1 MLHDDLLP
9 ELRRIRDEL
18 EKLNTMKI
26 HVGVQGGVA
35 WNEHGD
41 QVDTPAS
48 ILTIAGV
55 HEYGMTIHAKHVKN
69 LTIPISPKAKG
80 RRAGEFDDLFVFTAE
95 SGERFLVREK
105 GRDSLEFMYWLTP
118 AVTIPERS
126 FIRGSFDS
134 GKDTMDE
141 ARQQAI
147 GKIIRKNWTA
157 KQAADFIGVYAV
169 KVVKEYF
176 RKGGLMPKSPV
187 TLASDSRKTTPLI
200 DTGRL
205 RNSITY
211 RIEGD

>member
-9 ELRRIRDEL
+9 ELRRIRAEL
-18 EKLNTMKI
+18 EALRAMQI
-26 HVGVQGGVA
+26 HVGVQGGVS

-69 LTIPISPKAKG
+69 LTVPISPKSKG
-80 RRAGEFDDLFVFTAE
+80 KRVADFGDLTLFVSKMGNKLLGQKRKNGSIEPLF
-95 SGERFLVREK
+95 
-105 GRDSLEFMYWLTP
+105 WLTP
-118 AVTIPERS
+118 AITIPERS
-126 FIRGSFDS
+126 FIRGSFDT
-134 GKDTMDE
+134 GKGVMDE

-147 GKIIRKNWTA
+147 GKIIQKGWTA
-157 KQAADFIGVYAV
+157 RQAADFIGVYAV
-169 KVVKEYF
+169 KMVKEYF
-176 RKGGLMPKSPV
+176 TKGGLTSKSPV
-187 TLASDSRKTTPLI
+187 TLAGDSRKTTPLI